1 MREISFKNLH
11 ALLKYKQKLKGMFF
25 FGSPCSFEF
34 WDCVVFYEANIVHV
48 HYVFFLVRTT
58 VSSHVNLTVMLG
70 VLAYCCTS
78 TNNSK
83 RTSHYVFGASFR
95 RPLSVRPLALISSD
109 AIYLLSGGISMKL
122 AINIHHVSGNCWKC
136 FKVRGQRSRS
146 KQSAVIAR
154 GIPSARPSVCPSRSS
169 IVSRRMKIR
178 SCGFSIW

>member
-1 MREISFKNLH
+1 MREMSFKNLH

-25 FGSPCSFEF
+25 SARP
-34 WDCVVFYEANIVHV
+34 VVLSLRLRCILRSEHCAYIMF
-48 HYVFFLVRTT
+48 FFLVRTT

-78 TNNSK
+78 ANNSK

-122 AINIHHVSGNCWKC
+122 AINIHHVSGNC
-136 FKVRGQRSRS
+136 
-146 KQSAVIAR
+146 
-154 GIPSARPSVCPSRSS
+154 
-169 IVSRRMKIR
+169 
-178 SCGFSIW
+178 